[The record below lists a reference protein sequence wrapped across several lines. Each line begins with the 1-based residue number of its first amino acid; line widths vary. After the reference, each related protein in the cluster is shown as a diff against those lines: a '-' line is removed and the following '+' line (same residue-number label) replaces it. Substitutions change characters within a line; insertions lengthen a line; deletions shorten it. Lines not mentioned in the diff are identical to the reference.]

1 MKFIFLL
8 SFPLYCVDQL
18 TKKLILTSVD
28 PSYPHEVVPQF
39 LSFVNITNTGAAFGS
54 FKGNNTFFV
63 VLSCLALL
71 VVVFLLVRRHAAD
84 FWRDL
89 PLSLLLAGVLG
100 NLTDRLLHGYVVDF
114 LLFNLHLPKADP
126 FAAFNVADS
135 CIFLAV
141 IFFVIHSF
149 FPKPETIESLVQP

>member
-8 SFPLYCVDQL
+8 SLPLYLVDQV
-18 TKKLILTSVD
+18 TKKLILTYVD

-89 PLSLLLAGVLG
+89 PLLFCLLGFWG
-100 NLTDRLLHGYVVDF
+100 T
-114 LLFNLHLPKADP
+114 
-126 FAAFNVADS
+126 
-135 CIFLAV
+135 
-141 IFFVIHSF
+141 
-149 FPKPETIESLVQP
+149 